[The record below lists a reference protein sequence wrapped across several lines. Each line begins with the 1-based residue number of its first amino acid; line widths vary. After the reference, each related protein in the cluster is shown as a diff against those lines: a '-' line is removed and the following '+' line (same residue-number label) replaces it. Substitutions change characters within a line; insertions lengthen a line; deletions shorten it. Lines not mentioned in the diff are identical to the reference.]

1 MRHNRKRQTP
11 FFRCNSSRLSRV
23 YTRERIR
30 DGYKNFQIGDIV
42 RITDSTDGEDYF
54 AQIIQ
59 LIVDEYSQGFAF
71 VIWLVPKLGY
81 NFKASDQ
88 FDLSNYTP
96 FMEEERPIPLSACEF
111 ESHSLLTNWSPEHEV
126 RNQLRNELKERIEA
140 NKREG
145 IF

>member
-1 MRHNRKRQTP
+1 MKHRRKPRTP

-23 YTRERIR
+23 YTRKHFRI
-30 DGYKNFQIGDIV
+30 GYRNFQIGDIV

-59 LIVDEYSQGFAF
+59 LMVDEYSQGFAF

-81 NFKASDQ
+81 NFKSSDQ
-88 FDLSNYTP
+88 FDLSNYTS
-96 FMEEERPIPLSACEF
+96 FMEEEKPVPLSACEF
-111 ESHSLLTNWSPEHEV
+111 ECHSLLPNWSPEDEV
-126 RNQLRNELKERIEA
+126 RAQFRNELKERIEA